1 MVRLT
6 SNCDTKDMIK
16 MTEHQ
21 TMTTIYRQKSK
32 ESDISKNKLKP
43 QQISTNEYVKF
54 TLLAQ

>member
-1 MVRLT
+1 MIQ
-6 SNCDTKDMIK
+6 DGIK

-21 TMTTIYRQKSK
+21 TITTIYRQKSK
-32 ESDISKNKLKP
+32 ESDLSKNKLKP

>member
-21 TMTTIYRQKSK
+21 TITTIYRQKSK